1 MEGAI
6 KKLFFFEKRE
16 VLAVIT
22 ETMML
27 SQYTLGSE
35 GEAQEYMKVFNTIL
49 SMKVLIHP
57 SHINPLRSGKESA
70 GPLKATGRCFASHP
84 KLFLSSEVFQSNFYL
99 YESCSK
105 SLNVYMYIRVDF

>member
-6 KKLFFFEKRE
+6 KKLFFFERRE

-35 GEAQEYMKVFNTIL
+35 GGAQEYMKVFNPKGFIHMATVVVKYL
-49 SMKVLIHP
+49 PSSMVIIFCRLYLWLLLIIVGDIIVL
-57 SHINPLRSGKESA
+57 HI
-70 GPLKATGRCFASHP
+70 
-84 KLFLSSEVFQSNFYL
+84 Q
-99 YESCSK
+99 
-105 SLNVYMYIRVDF
+105 VYFIAVVDFKYSY